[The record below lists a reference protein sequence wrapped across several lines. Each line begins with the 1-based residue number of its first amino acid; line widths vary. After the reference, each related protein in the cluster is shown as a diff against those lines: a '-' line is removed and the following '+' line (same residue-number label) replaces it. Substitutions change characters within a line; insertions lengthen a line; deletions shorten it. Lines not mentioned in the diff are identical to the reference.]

1 MVASFLVYELSLYR
15 NFVLKKRLVYAL
27 KLGKISIKI
36 YIQLSHHQ
44 LLYLLTHR
52 LIFLPLPTFLL
63 RNIVQMQTLTHTHT
77 YVYILT
83 LLTIQPLNEALKLEP
98 ADARRI
104 RTPLVHRTCVEIA

>member
-27 KLGKISIKI
+27 KHGKFSIKK
-36 YIQLSHHQ
+36 YIQLSHRQ

-98 ADARRI
+98 ANARRI